1 MAHRPKC
8 AMPDQANRTFG
19 IMYVIVSLAKTV
31 VGKPKTA
38 QNDPSL
44 AKQLWA
50 SQKQPKID
58 PDVI

>member
-1 MAHRPKC
+1 MLHICTMAHRPKC

-38 QNDPSL
+38 QNDP
-44 AKQLWA
+44 
-50 SQKQPKID
+50 
-58 PDVI
+58 DVI